1 MIRDHSPHRTLTAR
15 LRAAGCVFAEDEA
28 RLLIDAAPTPEVLE
42 GMAGRR
48 VAGLPLEHIL
58 GWAEFCGL
66 RIAVHPGVFVPRRR
80 TEFLVLQAA
89 AVLDAWRL
97 AQTQVPAVAGRPE
110 PVILDL
116 CCGSGAVGAALA
128 ARAGPAELHCADID
142 AAAVACARTN
152 VLPLGGEVHNGDLY
166 DPLPAELRGSVQ
178 VLVVNAPYVPSAEIE
193 TMPQEARVHE
203 PRACLDGGADGL
215 DVQRRVAAGARQWLA
230 PGGHV
235 LIETSRRQA
244 AQTADILHRHGLAA
258 RVLRSEALGA
268 TIVAGTPEPAG

>member
-1 MIRDHSPHRTLTAR
+1 
-15 LRAAGCVFAEDEA
+15 
-28 RLLIDAAPTPEVLE
+28 
-42 GMAGRR
+42 MAGRR

-66 RIAVHPGVFVPRRR
+66 RMAVDPGVFVPRRR
-80 TEFLVLQAA
+80 TEFLVHQAA
-89 AVLDAWRL
+89 AVLEAWRR
-97 AQTQVPAVAGRPE
+97 AQAQVPAAAGGPE
-110 PVILDL
+110 PVIVDL

-128 ARAGPAELHCADID
+128 ALAGPAELHCADID
-142 AAAVACARTN
+142 AAAVACARRN
-152 VLPLGGEVHNGDLY
+152 ALPWGGEVHSGDLY
-166 DPLPAELRGSVQ
+166 DPLPAELRGRVQ

-203 PRACLDGGADGL
+203 PRACLDGGTDGL

-244 AQTADILHRHGLAA
+244 AQTAKILHRHGLAA
-258 RVLRSEALGA
+258 RVLRSEELGA
-268 TIVAGTPEPAG
+268 TVVAGTPVPTG